1 MRFIGNIIWFLLI
14 GLWSGLAWLFLGI
27 LYCITIIGIPIGI
40 QLFKFAQLSFFPFG
54 KDVMFSEKTSSLLLN
69 IIWLIFGGIELGF
82 VYLLTGLI
90 FCITIIGIPFGK
102 QCFKLMKISFLP
114 FGANIVTVN

>member
-54 KDVMFSEKTSSLLLN
+54 KDVMFSEKNSSLLLN

-82 VYLLTGLI
+82 GYLLTGLI

>member
-82 VYLLTGLI
+82 GFLLTGLI

>member
-82 VYLLTGLI
+82 CYLLTGLI

>member
-14 GLWSGLAWLFLGI
+14 GLWAGLAWLFLGI

-82 VYLLTGLI
+82 GYLLTGLI

>member
-14 GLWSGLAWLFLGI
+14 GLWSALAWLFLGI

-82 VYLLTGLI
+82 GYLLTGLI

>member
-1 MRFIGNIIWFLLI
+1 MRFLGNLIWFLLI
-14 GLWSGLAWLFLGI
+14 GLWSGLAWLLLGL

-54 KDVMFSEKTSSLLLN
+54 KDVIFSDKTSSLLLN
-69 IIWLIFGGIELGF
+69 IIWLILGGIELG
-82 VYLLTGLI
+82 VGYLVAGLI

-102 QCFKLMKISFLP
+102 QCFKLMRISFLP
-114 FGANIVTVN
+114 FGANIVTLM